1 MTDRATSP
9 QSHRS
14 AGSSPVFAD
23 ARQDQPTVETDRIA
37 VNTGRMQA
45 QLARLATFSDAP
57 PPAVTRVLWTP
68 TDLAG
73 RAYVSSLLE
82 EVGLELRT
90 DEIGT
95 IYARWSGSD
104 PSLPPVATGSHVDAI
119 PNAGLYDGCVGVI
132 GAIEAVRALCDAGF
146 VPTRSIEII
155 VFASEEP
162 TRFGVGCLGSRLMS
176 GAMSPDQARALRDG
190 DGLGV
195 EEARRQAGWSGPLE
209 NVRVASGTYHAFLEL
224 HIEQGPVLE
233 RLAVPIGV
241 VTAIAAPATV
251 RAVITGE
258 GGHAGGLLMPER
270 HDALTASAELVLC
283 VEAAA
288 RGTGSI
294 DTVGTVGQLS
304 VFPGAVNGVPSEVR
318 LSIDVRDVDG
328 VQRDGVL
335 RRIVDDAAGIAT
347 RRGVRID
354 LEVVTTDLPE
364 TMHPELRAVLE
375 ASATDAGLVT
385 HQLPSR
391 AYHDALFMPRI
402 CPTAMVFVPCRGG
415 VSHRPDEFTAPEEIA
430 DGVRVLAHA
439 LARLS
444 A

>member
-1 MTDRATSP
+1 MTDRAASP
-9 QSHRS
+9 QGQRT

-23 ARQDQPTVETDRIA
+23 ARQDQLAVETGRIGIDA
-37 VNTGRMQA
+37 GRVQA
-45 QLARLATFSDAP
+45 QLAHLATFTDAP
-57 PPAVTRVLWTP
+57 PPAVTRILWTS

-73 RAYVSSLLE
+73 RAYVTTLLE

-95 IYARWSGSD
+95 IYARWTGSD
-104 PSLPPVATGSHVDAI
+104 PSLSPVATGSHVDAI

-132 GAIEAVRALCDAGF
+132 GAIEAVRALRHAGF
-146 VPTRSIEII
+146 VPARSIEII

-176 GAMSPDQARALRDG
+176 GAMSPDQARGLRDG
-190 DGLGV
+190 EGHGV

-209 NVRVASGTYHAFLEL
+209 NVRIPEGTYHAFLEL

-233 RLAVPIGV
+233 RLGLPIGV

-258 GGHAGGLLMPER
+258 GGHAGGLLMPDR
-270 HDALTASAELVLC
+270 HDALTASAELILC

-294 DTVGTVGQLS
+294 DTVGTVGQVA

-318 LSIDVRDVDG
+318 LSMDVRDVDG
-328 VQRDGVL
+328 ARRDGVL
-335 RRIVDDAAGIAT
+335 RRIGDDAAGIAS

-364 TMHPELRAVLE
+364 TMDPGLRDVLE
-375 ASATDAGLVT
+375 ASAADAGLAT

-415 VSHRPDEFTAPEEIA
+415 VSHRPDEFTAPEEVA
-430 DGVRVLAHA
+430 NGVRVLAHA

-444 A
+444 G